1 MGRRKIEI
9 KAIKDDRNRSVTFL
23 KRKGGLFKKA
33 HELSV
38 LCSVDVAVIIF
49 GHNKK
54 LYEYSSGDINDTITR
69 FSYYNGPHEHKGPG
83 DFNGGMDDD
92 DEDDMGSPPL
102 EDSMPRQGSLPPHI
116 QQQSYMRA
124 ATSTPPPVTTG
135 VPYHQRQ
142 HTPQPQIISRP
153 GSSQAIRRS
162 STNLGPSHLQ
172 QVSQAPSGPNGYT
185 YMRTPPVH
193 NYQAAQGMPA
203 GPHHGQQASGTQH
216 YYNQLQQASQAQQ
229 AYMQDQRRQSVPP
242 TFPQQDRQMQQPHQN
257 MPSPPQPDQQRTQDD
272 QSNRLQ
278 KPGPAKSRSI
288 FTPID
293 DSRSLLAQH
302 WGTGRTNADP
312 KPEVKRESESQSR
325 SHMLENVPQ
334 QQTDRPMSPPTPSQQ
349 EAPVPRRTDSTDLLP
364 PLRTDSAAGAK
375 RPKLKVHIP
384 EEQSEAESATEESSK
399 GQSGSGNVGGTPA
412 KANTEASHSS
422 GTGVVLPPPSPS
434 ASAILSA
441 GASGPP
447 NPFARPLPPQGAQQ
461 HNNAAFERNRNDSIE
476 TPISALPSRFVAD
489 GLLPSP
495 SSFYPEWG
503 FGRSGGESAN
513 ILPSPL
519 NFQTPVMNGASFAR
533 DDEADK
539 KRKSPEDDAKE
550 CSNIKRVKT

>member
-1 MGRRKIEI
+1 
-9 KAIKDDRNRSVTFL
+9 
-23 KRKGGLFKKA
+23 
-33 HELSV
+33 
-38 LCSVDVAVIIF
+38 
-49 GHNKK
+49 
-54 LYEYSSGDINDTITR
+54 
-69 FSYYNGPHEHKGPG
+69 
-83 DFNGGMDDD
+83 
-92 DEDDMGSPPL
+92 
-102 EDSMPRQGSLPPHI
+102 MPRQGSLPPHI
-116 QQQSYMRA
+116 QQQSYIRA
-124 ATSTPPPVTTG
+124 ATSTPPPMTTG
-135 VPYHQRQ
+135 ASYHQRQ
-142 HTPQPQIISRP
+142 HTPQPQLISRP
-153 GSSQAIRRS
+153 GSSQAVRRS
-162 STNLGPSHLQ
+162 STSLGPSHLQ
-172 QVSQAPSGPNGYT
+172 HVSQAPSGANGYT
-185 YMRTPPVH
+185 YMRTPPMH
-193 NYQAAQGMPA
+193 NFQAAQGMPA
-203 GPHHGQQASGTQH
+203 APHNGQQTSGTQQ

-242 TFPQQDRQMQQPHQN
+242 AFPQQDRQMQQSQPN
-257 MPSPPQPDQQRTQDD
+257 MPSPPQPDQQRPQDD

-278 KPGPAKSRSI
+278 KPTAAKSRSI

-302 WGTGRTNADP
+302 WGTGRTNTEP
-312 KPEVKRESESQSR
+312 KLEVKRENESSTR
-325 SHMLENVPQ
+325 ANTLEIVPQ
-334 QQTDRPMSPPTPSQQ
+334 QHPARASPPARSHP
-349 EAPVPRRTDSTDLLP
+349 EAPAPRRTNSSDLLP

-399 GQSGSGNVGGTPA
+399 GQTGSGNVAGTPA
-412 KANTEASHSS
+412 KASTEASHSS

-461 HNNAAFERNRNDSIE
+461 LNNIAFERNRNDSIE

-519 NFQTPVMNGASFAR
+519 NFQTPIVNGASFAR
-533 DDEADK
+533 EDDNDK
-539 KRKSPEDDAKE
+539 KRKSPEGDAQDA
-550 CSNIKRVKT
+550 SNVKRVKT